1 MRMDRACTV
10 LVAALLAEGLA
21 GGVTHAAPAP
31 AGSAFPP
38 FGMESGTRREPEP
51 SMLLTAPPA
60 ASTQAQADPPLLL
73 ALTALSPAHPT
84 ADRLAAIGQLTA
96 LAQHGNAFAEYVIGS
111 LYMWGGQRPHALL
124 PYDESLAREYLSNAA
139 IRGELPAMKALA
151 QLDLRTRHP
160 LQAMIWAQTLVYY
173 RHQLRPAQKRAA
185 GYLPELIAHAQE
197 QLTAAQEARLLS
209 DVNGVL
215 VRYRPA
221 HRGGAARIRAGA
233 ARRLPCAAHRTA
245 RYRARLLQARPLEAC
260 AARGLAGDDL
270 RRRSRRPHRRSR
282 HHQRAAE
289 LARAIADA
297 LFAGHHALQS
307 RARLPRPAFGHPA
320 DALHRPP
327 LRDVLALSMDK
338 AGFP

>member
-215 VRYRPA
+215 VRYGPRIEAALHAFVPELPA
-221 HRGGAARIRAGA
+221 ACR
-233 ARRLPCAAHRTA
+233 ARRIAPQGTVPGFF
-245 RYRARLLQARPLEAC
+245 RPG
-260 AARGLAGDDL
+260 RWKHV
-270 RRRSRRPHRRSR
+270 P
-282 HHQRAAE
+282 RAAS
-289 LARAIADA
+289 LVMIYAVDPAGRIVDHAIINV
-297 LFAGHHALQS
+297 
-307 RARLPRPAFGHPA
+307 LPNWHVR
-320 DALHRPP
+320 
-327 LRDVLALSMDK
+327 
-338 AGFP
+338 

>member
-1 MRMDRACTV
+1 MRMDRAFMV
-10 LVAALLAEGLA
+10 LAAALLAAGLV
-21 GGVTHAAPAP
+21 GGVTHAAPAS

-38 FGMESGTRREPEP
+38 FGMEPGTRRGPEP

-84 ADRLAAIGQLTA
+84 ADRLAAIGRLTA

-139 IRGELPAMKALA
+139 IRGELPAMEALA

-215 VRYRPA
+215 VRYGPRIEAALHATAPELPA
-221 HRGGAARIRAGA
+221 ACR
-233 ARRLPCAAHRTA
+233 ARRIAPQGTVPDFF
-245 RYRARLLQARPLEAC
+245 RPG
-260 AARGLAGDDL
+260 RWKHV
-270 RRRSRRPHRRSR
+270 P
-282 HHQRAAE
+282 RAASLVMIYAVDPAGRIVDHAIINVLPNWHVRYQMRYP
-289 LARAIADA
+289 LAIMR
-297 LFAGHHALQS
+297 FN
-307 RARLPRPAFGHPA
+307 PAPGCHGLRSVIQPMHYI
-320 DALHRPP
+320 DHRY
-327 LRDVLALSMDK
+327 VMHWH
-338 AGFP
+338 